1 MNGSCHCGRVAYS
14 SEGRVLR
21 FVNCHCDDCRT
32 ISGSP
37 YSSALVVESSGFRI
51 IRGESEITAYESS
64 PGKFRCFCRHCGTP
78 VVARM
83 DYKPD
88 VMIIRAGTVES
99 GLDISPQMHIW
110 VRAKAPWHTI
120 LDDLPQWPEGPK

>member
-78 VVARM
+78 VYARM
-83 DYKPD
+83 DYKPE
-88 VMIIRAGTVES
+88 VVIIWMIPEFFGPPRARRIHGAFCVGRTAA
-99 GLDISPQMHIW
+99 DKSPAAA
-110 VRAKAPWHTI
+110 RP
-120 LDDLPQWPEGPK
+120 P